1 MEPTAADVMPKV
13 IIRESLSATG
23 GTAKEQAAREVGK
36 KVVDKA
42 KEGEWRKALEETQ
55 RKRPI
60 EQKSIDRKLDEIGVA
75 RDATTG
81 EKSRTPGEEARFNRA
96 KNAAS
101 LAKEIIEKGYD
112 NLQRSDQDELRN
124 VVWDIIKVNPLLLSE
139 FSSLDPAQQKAE
151 IERRLKDPKFLAD
164 LSEEVNVQLNPEK
177 KLVEEQKIADRE
189 EDVKDKDF
197 KKTEAQDAVTA
208 LNNQIKA
215 LDRELKTF
223 ERSPADSAVGVN
235 AKELDE
241 IRSNINTI
249 KAEMDTY
256 KVTLDDA
263 KIDLQDLISEKQMT
277 LRYGSV
283 QGRRDAVKID
293 GEITGKRTEIR
304 SAQHEVDTR
313 EGKIRRITE
322 LEMQEASLKA
332 KKEEIETS
340 KKTKDLDL
348 KKADLEL
355 SKSQRRLDDLKRERE
370 YEEEDLASNTE
381 NVFFKAADK
390 YIKDEA
396 QAMKTP
402 VDAELEEAKKKT
414 SNADEQALY
423 DALRKRW
430 EKITKDWRGK
440 EKIMIDKKQTE
451 EDFADLMKTGS
462 PDKIM
467 RAMLKTQFNV
477 RTGGVPYRYTD
488 AEITT
493 LLADK
498 TDSSLYKKMAPEVI
512 LQVLRRKILA
522 RGITKEDIFNIQNS
536 QWGEG
541 MITKALDKNKANAK
555 ELETLIGEKAVNPGF
570 RARLWEET
578 KKRPWLLAI
587 LLGFAVLPIL
597 AAKEGSASSMVK

>member
-13 IIRESLSATG
+13 IIRESLAVTG
-23 GTAKEQAAREVGK
+23 GTSQEQAAREIGK

-55 RKRPI
+55 RKKPI
-60 EQKSIDRKLDEIGVA
+60 EQKNIDRKLDEIGVA

-81 EKSRTPGEEARFNRA
+81 KKDRTPEEEARFNRV
-96 KNAAS
+96 KNTAS

-112 NLQRSDQDELRN
+112 RVGSIGQGKLRTITE
-124 VVWDIIKVNPLLLSE
+124 DAIKSNPLSASE
-139 FSSLDPAQQKAE
+139 FSSLTVTQQKTE
-151 IERRLKDPKFLAD
+151 IERRLRDPKFLAD
-164 LSEEVNVQLNPEK
+164 LSEEVNAQLNPEK
-177 KLVEEQKIADRE
+177 KLIEEQKIVDRE
-189 EDVKDKDF
+189 EDVKDKEF

-215 LDRELKTF
+215 LDQELKAF
-223 ERSPADSAVGVN
+223 ERSPAGSAIGSN
-235 AKELDE
+235 AIELDG

-256 KVTLDDA
+256 KVTLDDV
-263 KIDLQDLISEKQMT
+263 KVNLQDLITEKQMT
-277 LRYGSV
+277 LRYGST
-283 QGRRDAVKID
+283 QGRRDAATID
-293 GEITGKRTEIR
+293 GEIASKRTEMKN
-304 SAQHEVDTR
+304 AQREVDTR

-322 LEMQEASLKA
+322 LETQEASLKA
-332 KKEEIETS
+332 KKEEIEAS

-355 SKSQRRLDDLKRERE
+355 SKAQRRLDDLKRERE
-370 YEEEDLASNTE
+370 YEEEDLASNME
-381 NVFFKAADK
+381 NVFSRTADK
-390 YIKDEA
+390 YIRDEI

-402 VDAELEEAKKKT
+402 VDAELEDAKKKT

-423 DALRKRW
+423 GALRKRW
-430 EKITKDWRGK
+430 EKTVKNWRGK
-440 EKIMIDKKQTE
+440 EKIMINKEQTE
-451 EDFADLMKTGS
+451 EDFADLMETGS
-462 PDKIM
+462 PDNIM
-467 RAMLKTQFNV
+467 RKMLKIQANV
-477 RTGGVPYRYTD
+477 STGANYTHG
-488 AEITT
+488 EIDV

-498 TDSSLYKKMAPEVI
+498 ADSGFYKKMAPEVI
-512 LQVLRRKILA
+512 LQILRRKILA
-522 RGITKEDIFNIQNS
+522 RGITKEDVFNIQNS

-597 AAKEGSASSMVK
+597 AAKEGSASPMVK